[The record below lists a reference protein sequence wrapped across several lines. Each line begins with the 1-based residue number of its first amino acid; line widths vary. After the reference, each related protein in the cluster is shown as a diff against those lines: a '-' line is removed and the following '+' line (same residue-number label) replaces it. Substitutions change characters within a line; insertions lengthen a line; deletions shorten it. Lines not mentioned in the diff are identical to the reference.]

1 MDFICKLS
9 IGLAVTW
16 LFYWLLLRRL
26 TFYRWNRL
34 FLLVYPAMAFLAP
47 FIDISDLLHQ
57 GEKPWLRAIPVIEQ
71 YTFRVEPEK
80 GFTWVSFSSIGWLVI
95 AAGAVCMIARLG
107 WQYLS
112 LRKAV
117 SGAVLLADDDARLYH
132 VEKQIVPFS
141 FGRSIYLN
149 KHLHTEAELQEIL
162 RHEFIHVKQR
172 HSLDMLWGELLC
184 ILNWYNPFAWL
195 LRNAIRQNLEFI
207 ADHQVL
213 ANGIDRKQYQYLL
226 LKVTG
231 IAGFSMAN
239 NFNLSSLKKRII
251 MMNKKTSATV
261 HLLRFMLVVPVLAI
275 LLLAFRSVT
284 KETFPSPM
292 LLLEESV
299 VSGTTKK
306 DVPSSHN
313 KDSYITLVTGE
324 RIRLA
329 DEYASAAS
337 DTVPVKRK
345 APLADSIESMHVY
358 NKDNVNKIE
367 IRLKNGTVEKY
378 DLNDPKQK
386 EAFEKKYGKIS
397 APAPPPPPPPPAK
410 ASPATPPAPPA
421 SPSGVSVP
429 PPPPPPA
436 PPAPAKGN
444 LTGVAAEP
452 PKIGAASQ
460 KHIGVTIGEQVELSS
475 DGMSAKAGQVMV
487 SGIKPGSTLTIK
499 GINDKNPLYVIDG
512 VARLEANL
520 EKIDPNTIESVTI
533 LKDAA
538 AASIYGDAGRNG
550 VVVINTKGN
559 AQTKVNIQVNTDT
572 KADVKPDTRF
582 EVDNKTRT
590 VYLKT
595 RPSVPSNLCTYE
607 ALILINGKAFD
618 CKEAETYLEKNKDQI
633 ESIDIIKG
641 EEKVKEA
648 TGKNAKNAI
657 LIKMKAS

>member
-34 FLLVYPAMAFLAP
+34 FLLVYPTMAFLAP
-47 FIDISDLLHQ
+47 FIDISDLLHH
-57 GEKPWLRAIPVIEQ
+57 GEKPWLNAIPVLEQ
-71 YTFRVEPEK
+71 YTFRAAPEK
-80 GFTWVSFSSIGWLVI
+80 DFAWVSLSSIGWLVL
-95 AAGAVCMIARLG
+95 AAGSLFMIARLG

-132 VEKQIVPFS
+132 VEKKIVPFS

-213 ANGIDRKQYQYLL
+213 ANGIDRRQYQYLL

-231 IAGFSMAN
+231 ISGFSMAN

-292 LLLEESV
+292 LLLEDHV
-299 VSGTTKK
+299 ITDTAKK
-306 DVPSSHN
+306 DVYTSQK
-313 KDSYITLVTGE
+313 KDTYITLVTGE
-324 RIRLA
+324 RISLA
-329 DEYASAAS
+329 DEYAPVVA
-337 DTVPVKRK
+337 DTVPAKRK
-345 APLADSIESMHVY
+345 APLADSVESMHVY
-358 NKDNVNKIE
+358 KKDNVNKVD
-367 IRLKNGTVEKY
+367 IRLKNGTVESY

-386 EAFEKKYGKIS
+386 AAFEKKYGKLS
-397 APAPPPPPPPPAK
+397 APPPPPPPPAR

-429 PPPPPPA
+429 APPPPPA
-436 PPAPAKGN
+436 PPAPIKGN
-444 LTGVAAEP
+444 VIGVTVLPPNTGVAPADNSISITVKENVEVSSE
-452 PKIGAASQ
+452 GQSGRAS
-460 KHIGVTIGEQVELSS
+460 KVTINE
-475 DGMSAKAGQVMV
+475 
-487 SGIKPGSTLTIK
+487 IKPNAKVTIK
-499 GINDKNPLYVIDG
+499 GVGQANPMYIIDG
-512 VARLEANL
+512 VVRIEGKFD
-520 EKIDPNTIESVTI
+520 EIDPGTIESVSI
-533 LKDAA
+533 LKDNAA
-538 AASIYGDAGRNG
+538 TAIYGEAAKNG
-550 VVVINTKGN
+550 VVIVNTKEYAKRN
-559 AQTKVNIQVNTDT
+559 ANARVTGISTSLNVKVTPV
-572 KADVKPDTRF
+572 
-582 EVDNKTRT
+582 
-590 VYLKT
+590 
-595 RPSVPSNLCTYE
+595 VPSNLCGYE
-607 ALILINGKAFD
+607 ALILIDGKVYD
-618 CKEAETYLEKNKDQI
+618 CKDAETYLEQNKNRI
-633 ESIDIIKG
+633 ASVNIVKG
-641 EEKVKEA
+641 EDKVKEA
-648 TGKNAKNAI
+648 TGQKAKNAI
-657 LIKMKAS
+657 IVKMLAD